1 MIIIINFLP
10 CRCRNLRNNFLR
22 CATFRSRRGDCHLIK
37 FYFPP
42 THFFREKLFLQKA
55 SILGNKYFAFGSVVE
70 GVPNRF
76 LWVSYEDAFFRFGFE
91 LFRLKFLD
99 ISIEPQTFRND
110 SFGFLPNQSSYGVI
124 STDFDGALFKVNAAV
139 SKANPQKDSG
149 KSVRD
154 IIDRTMSNK
163 VRFRRSDTPL

>member
-10 CRCRNLRNNFLR
+10 CRCRHLRNNFLR
-22 CATFRSRRGDCHLIK
+22 CATFRFGRGDCHLIK

-42 THFFREKLFLQKA
+42 THFFREKLFLQKV
-55 SILGNKYFAFGSVVE
+55 SILGNKDFAFGSVVE

-99 ISIEPQTFRND
+99 ISIATPNFQKRQLR
-110 SFGFLPNQSSYGVI
+110 FLAKPNSYGFV
-124 STDFDGALFKVNAAV
+124 SMDFDGALFKVNAAV
-139 SKANPQKDSG
+139 SKA
-149 KSVRD
+149 
-154 IIDRTMSNK
+154 
-163 VRFRRSDTPL
+163 